1 MPGMRISKAVFLV
14 IFAIIVACLI
24 YGTLL
29 VRRGFSTK
37 DQPSALEVAIARGAR
52 SISIP
57 SSAKAEKNPF
67 PATPKNLEDG
77 MEHFADHCATCHA
90 NDGSGH
96 TLVGLN
102 LYPKPPDMRL
112 AETQNLTDGEL
123 FYIISNGVRMTG
135 MPGWAT
141 SHKPEETWALVEF
154 IRHLPQMTDQEK
166 KDMEKFNPKTF
177 DGDDDEKAEPN

>member
-1 MPGMRISKAVFLV
+1 VRILNALLLVLVAV
-14 IFAIIVACLI
+14 IVGGI
-24 YGTLL
+24 VYGTVLIQ
-29 VRRGFSTK
+29 RGFSTK
-37 DQPSALEVAIARGAR
+37 DQPSALEIAIARGAR

-57 SSAKAEKNPF
+57 SDAKGQKAPH
-67 PATPKNLEDG
+67 PATPENLEKG
-77 MEHFADHCATCHA
+77 KEHFADHCATCHG

-96 TLVGLN
+96 TLIGLN

-141 SHKPEETWALVEF
+141 SHKPEETWDLVDF
-154 IRHLPQMTDQEK
+154 IRHLPQVSDQEK
-166 KDMEKFNPKTF
+166 KDMEKFNPKSF
-177 DGDDDEKAEPN
+177 DND

>member
-1 MPGMRISKAVFLV
+1 MPGMRILKAALWLIFVIVLV
-14 IFAIIVACLI
+14 CLV
-24 YGTLL
+24 YGTAI

-37 DQPSALEVAIARGAR
+37 DQPSALETAIARGAR

-57 SSAKAEKNPF
+57 SDAKEHKNPY

-77 MEHFADHCATCHA
+77 MEHFADHCATCHG

-96 TLVGLN
+96 TLIGLN

-141 SHKPEETWALVEF
+141 SHKPEETWGLVDF

-166 KDMEKFNPKTF
+166 KDMEKFNPKSI
-177 DGDDDEKAEPN
+177 DGDNDDKAEPQ

>member
-1 MPGMRISKAVFLV
+1 MSAVRILNVLLWVLLAGVVGVIVYGAV
-14 IFAIIVACLI
+14 LI
-24 YGTLL
+24 
-29 VRRGFSTK
+29 RRGFSTK
-37 DQPSALEVAIARGAR
+37 DQPSALETAIAREAR
-52 SISIP
+52 NISIP
-57 SSAKAEKNPF
+57 SDAKEQENPF

-77 MEHFADHCATCHA
+77 MEHFADHCATCHG

-96 TLVGLN
+96 TLIGLN

-141 SHKPEETWALVEF
+141 SHKPEETWDLVDF
-154 IRHLPQMTDQEK
+154 IRRLPQMTGQEK
-166 KDMEKFNPKTF
+166 KDMEKFNPKSF
-177 DGDDDEKAEPN
+177 DND